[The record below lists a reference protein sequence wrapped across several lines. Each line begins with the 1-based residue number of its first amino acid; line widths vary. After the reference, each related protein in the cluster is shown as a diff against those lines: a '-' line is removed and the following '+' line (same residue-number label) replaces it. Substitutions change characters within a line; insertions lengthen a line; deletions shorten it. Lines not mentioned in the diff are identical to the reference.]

1 MADEIILRPTEA
13 QKQALPV
20 RWVLGVLSFVMTMV
34 RYKPLGAAGLVII
47 VILMFT
53 AVFADA
59 IAPYGYNDTD
69 RHEQFKP
76 PSFKHLI
83 GADHL
88 GRDLFS
94 RIVHGSRISVSI
106 GFGSVAGAMCIAIS
120 LGLLTG
126 YYGGWLDKIIQRIV
140 DGWMTFPGIV
150 IALAMV
156 AIAGPGLWQLII
168 ILGLLF
174 GIRGSRV
181 IRGQVLSVMARPHI
195 EVARSVGVG
204 DLRLMLVHLFPN
216 VLPLVII
223 LATIEIPLAITI
235 EASLS
240 FLGFGIPPPAPS
252 WGRMLSAE
260 ARQHMLMA
268 PWLGIAPGLALS
280 LTIFGWNMF
289 GDALRDLLDPA
300 LRGSLGER

>member
-83 GADHL
+83 GTDHL

>member
-1 MADEIILRPTEA
+1 MADEITLRPGATA
-13 QKQALPV
+13 GQVFLL
-20 RWVLGVLSFVMTMV
+20 RWAAGLLSFVLTLV
-34 RYKPLGAAGLVII
+34 RYKPLGAAGLII
-47 VILMFT
+47 VVTLIFT
-53 AVFADA
+53 AIFADF
-59 IAPYGYNDTD
+59 IAPYGYNDAD
-69 RHEQFKP
+69 RHEQFAP
-76 PSFKHLI
+76 PGFTHLI

-94 RIVHGSRISVSI
+94 RIVHGSRISVAI
-106 GFGSVAGAMCIAIS
+106 GFGSVAGAMLIAIT
-120 LGLLTG
+120 LGLVTG
-126 YYGGWLDKIIQRIV
+126 YYGGWIDKIIQRIV

-156 AIAGPGLWQLII
+156 AIAGPGLWQLIV

-181 IRGQVLSVMARPHI
+181 VRGQVLSVMARPHI

-204 DLRLMLVHLFPN
+204 DLRLMLVHMFPN

-240 FLGFGIPPPAPS
+240 FLGFGIPAPAPS
-252 WGRMLSAE
+252 WGRMLSSE
-260 ARQHMLMA
+260 ARQHMLIA

-289 GDALRDLLDPA
+289 GDAMRDLLDPT

>member
-76 PSFKHLI
+76 PSFTHLI

>member
-1 MADEIILRPTEA
+1 MADEIILRPAEA

-76 PSFKHLI
+76 PSFTHLI

>member
-1 MADEIILRPTEA
+1 MADEIVLRPSVA
-13 QKQALPV
+13 ASVPFPL
-20 RWVLGVLSFVMTMV
+20 RWARGFWAFVVTMF
-34 RYKPLGAAGLVII
+34 RYKPLGFAGFVI
-47 VILMFT
+47 VVVLMFT
-53 AVFADA
+53 AIFADF
-59 IAPYGYNDTD
+59 IAPYEYNDTN
-69 RHEQFKP
+69 RHDQFAP
-76 PSFKHLI
+76 PSLKHPI

-106 GFGSVAGAMCIAIS
+106 GFGAVAGAMCIAIS

-126 YYGGWLDKIIQRIV
+126 YYGGWLDKIIQRFV

-156 AIAGPGLWQLII
+156 AIAGPGLWPLII

-181 IRGQVLSVMARPHI
+181 VRGQVLAVMARPHI
-195 EVARSVGVG
+195 EVARSVGVS
-204 DLRLMLVHLFPN
+204 DLRLMAVHVFPN

-300 LRGSLGER
+300 MRGSLGER

>member
-1 MADEIILRPTEA
+1 
-13 QKQALPV
+13 
-20 RWVLGVLSFVMTMV
+20 
-34 RYKPLGAAGLVII
+34 
-47 VILMFT
+47 
-53 AVFADA
+53 
-59 IAPYGYNDTD
+59 
-69 RHEQFKP
+69 
-76 PSFKHLI
+76 
-83 GADHL
+83 
-88 GRDLFS
+88 
-94 RIVHGSRISVSI
+94 
-106 GFGSVAGAMCIAIS
+106 MCIAIS

>member
-76 PSFKHLI
+76 PSFQHLI

>member
-1 MADEIILRPTEA
+1 MADEIVLRPTA
-13 QKQALPV
+13 QSGMPAPL
-20 RWVLGVLSFVMTMV
+20 RWARGLWSFVVTMF
-34 RYKPLGAAGLVII
+34 RYKPLGFAGLVIVVVLI
-47 VILMFT
+47 FT
-53 AVFADA
+53 AIFADLV
-59 IAPYGYNDTD
+59 APYGYNDTD
-69 RHEQFKP
+69 RHEQFAP
-76 PSFKHLI
+76 PSFKHLM

-106 GFGSVAGAMCIAIS
+106 GFGAVAVAMSIAVTV
-120 LGLLTG
+120 GLLTG
-126 YYGGWLDKIIQRIV
+126 YYGGWTDKIIQRVV

-150 IALAMV
+150 LALAMV
-156 AIAGPGLWQLII
+156 AIADPGVWQLIV

-181 IRGQVLSVMARPHI
+181 VRGQVLAVMARPHM
-195 EVARSVGVG
+195 EVARSVGVS
-204 DLRLMLVHLFPN
+204 DFRLMVVHMFPN

-240 FLGFGIPPPAPS
+240 FLGFGTPAPFPS
-252 WGRMLSAE
+252 WGRMLTWE
-260 ARQHMLMA
+260 ARQHMLSA
-268 PWLGIAPGLALS
+268 PWLGIAPGVALS

-300 LRGSLGER
+300 MRGSLGER

>member
-120 LGLLTG
+120 LGLMTG

-280 LTIFGWNMF
+280 LTIFG
-289 GDALRDLLDPA
+289 DALRDLLDPA